1 MRLSHFFV
9 DRPIFASVIA
19 IFIML
24 VGVFAYPLLP
34 LSQYPE
40 IAPPTISVRAT
51 YPGASAETVAA
62 EVATPLEQE
71 INGVEGMLYMTSSS
85 TVDGVAQITVT
96 FEPGTDLDAAQ
107 VLVQNRVNL
116 AEPRLPSGVRQIGVT
131 VEKQTSGFLLIVS
144 LISTEAGYDVNYLGN
159 YANSQLRDRLLRLEG
174 VGGVLVFGGG
184 NYAMRV
190 WIDPARAAA
199 HDLNASD
206 IVASLQNQNI
216 QVSGGSLGEPPF
228 ANGQTAFQL
237 PIQAQGRLVTPEQF
251 GDVVIRTDAE
261 GRITRLRDV
270 ARVEL
275 GSQDYN
281 LRGYFGPE
289 SNQGIA
295 LAVIQQ
301 PGANALDAAD
311 LVLEEMRDASA
322 DFPSGMEYLIPY
334 NPTEYVAASVE
345 TVQETLLEAVV
356 LVIIVVIVFMQ
367 TWRAAIIPIV
377 AIPAAIIGTFAVQLA
392 LGYSINS
399 LSLFALVLA
408 VGIVVDD
415 AIVVVENVERNIRL
429 GIPPRQAAHRSM
441 DEVASALIAISL
453 VLVSVFVP
461 TAFVSGIPG
470 IFFRQFAV
478 AIAASTVISL
488 IISLTLSPALAAM
501 LLKPHVH
508 DAHKKGSLILRP
520 LRLAAH
526 GFNTMFDKVSDR
538 YGRLTGRLVRA
549 VTVMMVLYVGLLA
562 LTGWRLTETPTGF
575 IPEQDQ
581 GFLIG
586 VVQLPPGSSLDRTDE
601 VMHRAGAIAQQE
613 PGVEQLAM
621 LAGLDGA
628 SFSAQPNAGT
638 FFIRLDPYEDR
649 AGHPEQTAEALAGT
663 LTMKIGGAIE
673 DGNVFIIKPPSVPG
687 LGNGGGFKMMIMDR
701 SNAGYPALQQAA
713 YGMMFGATQVPEVT
727 QVFTLFSTGSP
738 RVEADVDRVKA
749 QQLGVEPQDIYDTL
763 AIYLGSSYVND
774 FNYLGRTFRV
784 VAQAEPDARNDL
796 SDIGNLRVRSSSGG
810 MVPLS
815 SVANLHF
822 GSGPARVVRYN
833 MFPAAELQGSA
844 APGVATGDALAA
856 MESLAAQALPPG
868 FDAEWTELAYQ
879 QKAAGES
886 GSIIF
891 IMAVVLV
898 FLVLAA
904 QYEALT
910 LPMAVIMIVPMCILA
925 AMIGVNLMGSD
936 NNILTQVGLVV
947 LIALAAKNAI
957 LIVEFA
963 KQAEDHKGMNRFE
976 AAVDAARTR
985 LRPILMTSFA
995 FSLGVLPLVLSV
1007 GPGAEMRQ
1015 ALGIATFFG
1024 MIGVTVF
1031 GLIFTPVFY
1040 VLMRRF
1046 ARKRSTEDA
1055 APEPVE
1061 EAPAAPDAEATRIVA
1076 MSGGP
1081 MPGYAAAH
1089 GPERTQTPQKD

>member
-19 IFIML
+19 IFITL
-24 VGVFAYPLLP
+24 VGLFAYPLLP
-34 LSQYPE
+34 LAQYPE
-40 IAPPTISVRAT
+40 IAPPTISVRAA
-51 YPGASAETVAA
+51 YPGASAESVAA

-85 TVDGVAQITVT
+85 TADGVAQITIT

-107 VLVQNRVNL
+107 VLVQNRVAL
-116 AEPRLPSGVRQIGVT
+116 AEPRLPQDVRQVGVT
-131 VEKQTSGFLLIVS
+131 VAKQSSGFLMILS
-144 LISTEAGYDVNYLGN
+144 LISTEPGYDINYLGN
-159 YANSQLRDRLLRLEG
+159 YANAELRDRLLRLEG
-174 VGGVLVFGGG
+174 VGGVQVFGGG

-190 WIDPARAAA
+190 WIDPSRAAA
-199 HDLNASD
+199 HELNAGD
-206 IVASLQNQNI
+206 IVTALQNQNI
-216 QVSGGSLGEPPF
+216 QVSGGSLGQPPF
-228 ANGQTAFQL
+228 STNEAAFQL
-237 PIQAQGRLVTPEQF
+237 PVQAQGRLLTPEEF
-251 GDVVIRTDAE
+251 GDVIIRSDGA

-270 ARVEL
+270 ARIEL

-281 LRGYFGPE
+281 LRGYFGPNA
-289 SNQGIA
+289 NQGIA

-311 LVLEEMRDASA
+311 LVLSEIEDASA

-356 LVIIVVIVFMQ
+356 LVVVVVLIFLQ
-367 TWRAAIIPIV
+367 TWRAALIPIV
-377 AIPAAIIGTFAVQLA
+377 AIPTAIIGTFAVQLA

-415 AIVVVENVERNIRL
+415 AIVVVENVERNIRE
-429 GIPPRQAAHRSM
+429 GMAPRQAAHRTM
-441 DEVASALIAISL
+441 DEVSSALIAISL
-453 VLVSVFVP
+453 VLVCVFVP

-478 AIAASTVISL
+478 AISAATVISL

-508 DAHKKGSLILRP
+508 DAHKSGSRLLRP

-526 GFNTMFDKVSDR
+526 WFNSGFDWLSDR
-538 YGRLTGRLVRA
+538 YGRMTGRMVRA
-549 VTVMMVLYVGLLA
+549 ILVMMVLYVGLLG
-562 LTGWRLTETPTGF
+562 LTGWRLTATPTGF

-586 VVQLPPGSSLDRTDE
+586 VVQLPPGSTLDRTDE
-601 VMHRAGAIAQQE
+601 VMQRAGAIARE
-613 PGVEQLAM
+613 TPGVIELAM

-638 FFIRLDPYEDR
+638 FFIRLADYDERAQDP
-649 AGHPEQTAEALAGT
+649 AQSAEALAGT
-663 LTMKIGGAIE
+663 LTMAIGGAIE
-673 DGNVFIIKPPSVPG
+673 DGNIFIIKPPSVPG
-687 LGNGGGFKMMIMDR
+687 LGNGGGFKMMIRDR
-701 SNAGYPALQQAA
+701 NNAGYPALQGAA
-713 YGMMFGATQVPEVT
+713 YGMMFGAAEMPEAT
-727 QVFTLFSTGSP
+727 QVFTLFNTGSP

-749 QQLGVEPQDIYDTL
+749 QLLGVASEDIYRTL
-763 AIYLGSSYVND
+763 AIYLGSSYIND

-784 VAQAEPDARNDL
+784 IAQAEPDARDDL
-796 SDIGNLRVRSSSGG
+796 SDIGNLRVRSDTGG

-822 GSGPARVVRYN
+822 GSGPSRVVRFN

-856 MESLAAQALPPG
+856 MEALAAQALPPG

-879 QKAAGES
+879 QKAAGDS
-886 GSIIF
+886 GSIVF
-891 IMAVVLV
+891 IMAVILV

-910 LPMAVIMIVPMCILA
+910 LPLAVIMIVPMCILA
-925 AMIGVNLMGSD
+925 AMVGVNLMGSD

-947 LIALAAKNAI
+947 LIGLAAKNAI

-963 KQAEDHKGMNRFE
+963 KQSEDHKDMTRFE

-995 FSLGVLPLVLSV
+995 FALGVLPLVLSV

-1024 MIGVTVF
+1024 MIGVTIF

-1040 VLMRRF
+1040 VMMRRF
-1046 ARKRSTEDA
+1046 ARNPAHLSESSDETPELQGPTRPASLTTGQSLTLSGGSAASSIEA
-1055 APEPVE
+1055 RAPE
-1061 EAPAAPDAEATRIVA
+1061 
-1076 MSGGP
+1076 
-1081 MPGYAAAH
+1081 
-1089 GPERTQTPQKD
+1089 KN